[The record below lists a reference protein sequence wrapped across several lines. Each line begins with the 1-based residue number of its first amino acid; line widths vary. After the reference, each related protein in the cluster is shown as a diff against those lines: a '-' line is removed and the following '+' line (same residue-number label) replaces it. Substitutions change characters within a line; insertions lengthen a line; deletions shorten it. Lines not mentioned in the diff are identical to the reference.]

1 MTLEQI
7 QARLAEIAGLID
19 TATGDDLTKL
29 EDEARTLNEQ
39 LNTLRGEAQRRQAL
53 RDSVARGAS
62 GTAIPG
68 ATAEPR
74 TPAAERF
81 AVDSDEYR
89 SAWLRNLQGRELTD
103 QERTAVT
110 ASAAIP
116 TQTMN
121 EIVHRLEDS
130 PLLREIDMT
139 FIPGNVS
146 WPVETT
152 ANAASWVAM
161 GTAATDSADALTA
174 VTLSAYKLIKT
185 VEITADVE
193 GMSID
198 AFEAWLVS
206 RLANKIE
213 LAADAAV
220 LTGTGSSQPTGILTT
235 ISTATGTFTKAG
247 MTYTDLMTIMG
258 SLGTVYRRNAIFIV
272 PSALFYSDIIGMKGT
287 DNRPVLV
294 MDPTAPEVYRLL
306 GHKVIIDDNVT
317 ANNVLFGDAKM
328 YKWNW
333 AKSPTVEAD
342 DSVGFRTGSR
352 VYRAMGL
359 ADGKLAV
366 SAAFVRYTRAA

>member
-1 MTLEQI
+1 MTIEQI

-19 TATGDDLTKL
+19 TATGDDLTAL
-29 EDEARTLNEQ
+29 ENEARTLNTQ
-39 LNTLRGEAQRRQAL
+39 LDTLRGEAQRRQAL
-53 RDSVARGAS
+53 RDSVARGAAGSVIPNATGS
-62 GTAIPG
+62 GS
-68 ATAEPR
+68 EPS
-74 TPAAERF
+74 AERY
-81 AVDSDEYR
+81 AVDSAEYR
-89 SAWLRNLQGRELTD
+89 SAWLRNLMGQTLTD
-103 QERTAVT
+103 AERTAVT

-121 EIVHRLEDS
+121 EIVHRLQDS
-130 PLLREIDMT
+130 PLLGEIDMT

-146 WPVETT
+146 WPVEST

-161 GTAATDSADALTA
+161 GTAATDGADALTA
-174 VTLSAYKLIKT
+174 VSLSAYKLIKT
-185 VEITADVE
+185 VEITADVQA
-193 GMSID
+193 MSID
-198 AFEAWLVS
+198 AFEAWLVA
-206 RLANKIE
+206 RLANKLE

-235 ISTATGTFTKAG
+235 ISTATGTFTKAA

-258 SLGTVYRRNAIFIV
+258 SLGTVYRRNAIFVV

-306 GHKVIIDDNVT
+306 GHKVVIDDNLT
-317 ANNVLFGDAKM
+317 ADNILFGDAKM

-333 AKSPTVEAD
+333 AQTPTVKAD

-359 ADGKLAV
+359 ADGKLAAA
-366 SAAFVRYTRAA
+366 AAFVRYTRAT